1 MDAQRLAPLRRP
13 SAAQGLAAVSFSM
26 CGIVGAF
33 KPTGSSCGPDV
44 VARMRDRMTHR
55 GPDGAGIWCARD
67 RHCTLGHRRLAII
80 DLSPEAAQPMVNGA
94 GTVAV
99 TFNGEIYNHA
109 EIRRELEAMNKYEWR
124 TDHSDTEMLLHAYE
138 EWGLDCTNRFYG
150 MFAFAVYDA
159 RIPSAPVLHLV
170 RDRVGIKPM
179 YVTRTAAGEWLFA
192 SEIRAL
198 VAHPDVHRELDR
210 TAFWHY
216 LTFIVAP
223 APLTMFRNIFKVPA
237 GYAVTVDASGQARAR
252 QWWDCRP
259 DPSKFF
265 SEADLSED
273 EAVAELTRLLKQSIA
288 RRMVS
293 DVPFGVLLSGGVDSS
308 LNVALMS
315 ELMSRPVTT
324 FTIGYEGKEDYNEFQ
339 FARRI
344 SQRYRTEHHET
355 LINGEEAQ
363 NFLPLLV
370 QLQDEPI
377 ADNVCIPLYFLA
389 RLVKQQGTT
398 VVQVGEG
405 ADENFLGYWWC
416 EHYRQKYESVYRPGR
431 EGATGWR
438 RWLPALKARTP
449 GLSGEDLEIQRRA
462 DAGQELFWGGAVCW
476 WGDIR
481 RRLTPAPAAFAQP
494 VSCPIEGLLPDAL
507 TTLDSHD
514 VVRHY
519 VGDLRGL
526 DEPSVLRKIPYLEM
540 KLRLPEHLL
549 MRVDKLTMAH
559 AVEARVPFLDHDV
572 VDFATRLPPSYKL
585 RDGIGKRILKKAAEP
600 YMEQDMIYRRKQG
613 FGAPMEEWF
622 REGDFGRR
630 SLAAFERSSLAEE
643 GFFDKTYFRDLLT
656 AQMNGT
662 GGNSF
667 QLWTVLNAVLWHAS
681 WLEGR
686 EDCF

>member
-1 MDAQRLAPLRRP
+1 
-13 SAAQGLAAVSFSM
+13 M
-26 CGIVGAF
+26 CGIVGTFNAGRV
-33 KPTGSSCGPDV
+33 GSGPDI
-44 VARMRDRMTHR
+44 VARMRDRMAHR
-55 GPDGAGIWCARD
+55 GPDGTGIWCATD
-67 RHCTLGHRRLAII
+67 RRCTLGHRRLSII
-80 DLSPEAAQPMVNGA
+80 DLSPDAAQPMVNDA

-109 EIRRELEAMNKYEWR
+109 ALRKELEALGKYRWR
-124 TDHSDTEMLLHAYE
+124 TDHSDTEMLLHAFE
-138 EWGLDCTNRFYG
+138 EWGVDCVNRFYG
-150 MFAFAVYDA
+150 MFAFAVYDG
-159 RIPSAPVLHLV
+159 REPSRPAVHLI
-170 RDRVGIKPM
+170 RDRVGIKPL
-179 YVTRTAAGEWLFA
+179 YLTRTASGEWLFA

-198 VAHPDVHRELDR
+198 LAHPDVTPDLDR
-210 TAFWHY
+210 AAFWHY

-223 APLTMFRNIFKVPA
+223 APLTMFRGIFKIPA
-237 GYAVTVDASGQARAR
+237 GHRVSIDWRGDAAAT
-252 QWWDCRP
+252 QWWNCRP
-259 DPSKFF
+259 DQTRL
-265 SEADLSED
+265 LSEQD
-273 EAVAELTRLLKQSIA
+273 ISEPEAVVELTRLLKQSIA

-324 FTIGYEGKEDYNEFQ
+324 FTVGYEGKEDYNEFQ

-344 SQRYRTEHHET
+344 SERYRTDHHET
-355 LINGEEAQ
+355 LINREEAQ

-370 QLQDEPI
+370 RLQDEPI

-389 RLVKQQGTT
+389 RLVKERGTT

-416 EHYRQKYESVYRPGR
+416 EHYRQKYETVYRPARLGS
-431 EGATGWR
+431 GGWR
-438 RWLPALKARTP
+438 RWLPAVKARAT
-449 GLSGEDLEIQRRA
+449 GVAGEDLEIQRRA
-462 DAGQELFWGGAVCW
+462 EAGEELFWGGAVCW
-476 WGDIR
+476 WGEMRD
-481 RRLTPAPAAFAQP
+481 RLTPRRAPYTQTID
-494 VSCPIEGLLPDAL
+494 CPIAGLLPPAL
-507 TTLDSHD
+507 ESLDSHA
-514 VVRHY
+514 VVREY
-519 VGDLRGL
+519 LSPLDGRLR
-526 DEPSVLRKIPYLEM
+526 DPDVLQKIPYLEM

-585 RDGIGKRILKKAAEP
+585 KDGVGKHVLKRAAEP
-600 YMEQDMIYRRKQG
+600 YMDRDMIYRRKQG

-630 SLAAFERSSLAEE
+630 SMAAFDRSVLTKD
-643 GFFDKTYFRDLLT
+643 GFFDNDYFRGLLN
-656 AQMNGT
+656 AQMAGT
-662 GGNSF
+662 GGYSF

-681 WLEGR
+681 WIEGR